1 MNLTLDQWKTFA
13 AKFLTDRGMDV
24 QADDWTD
31 IEIAI
36 HHNAGYQGISKR
48 FLLMAAQLI
57 REDNQS

>member
-1 MNLTLDQWKTFA
+1 MHLALDQWKTFT
-13 AKFLTDRGMDV
+13 AKFLTDRGVDV
-24 QADDWTD
+24 QTDDWTD

-36 HHNAGYQGISKR
+36 HHSAGYQGISKR